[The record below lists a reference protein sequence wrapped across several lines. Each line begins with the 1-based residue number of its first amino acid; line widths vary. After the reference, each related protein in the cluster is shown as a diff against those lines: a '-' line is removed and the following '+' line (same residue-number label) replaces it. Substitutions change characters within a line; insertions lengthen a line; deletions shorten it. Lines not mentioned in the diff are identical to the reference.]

1 MSLEFYDE
9 LLKSE
14 RFCESLGR
22 LLLMSGKLESAL
34 KSMVL
39 ASSIKVGYNLR
50 RAMLGQLVGSCKKH
64 ELVTDELSEVLA
76 FILVRRNYLT
86 HNLYPLFNDEIE
98 YTLLPKDNLDS
109 DDAEYYF
116 PKCVEEL
123 IAHIEF
129 AIDYINERN

>member
-22 LLLMSGKLESAL
+22 LILMSGQLESVL
-34 KSMVL
+34 KSIVL
-39 ASSIKVGYNLR
+39 TSSLKVRYNLS
-50 RAMLGQLVGSCKKH
+50 RAMLGQLVGSCKEH
-64 ELVTDELSEVLA
+64 ELVTDELREILE

-98 YTLLPKDNLDS
+98 YTLLPKDNLHP

-123 IAHIEF
+123 IAHIEY
-129 AIDYINERN
+129 AIDYINKRN

>member
-22 LLLMSGKLESAL
+22 LILMSGKLESAL
-34 KSMVL
+34 KSIVL
-39 ASSIKVGYNLR
+39 TSSFKVKYNLR
-50 RAMLGQLVGSCKKH
+50 RAMLGQLVSSCKEH
-64 ELVTDELSEVLA
+64 ELVTNELSEILE

-98 YTLLPKDNLDS
+98 YTLLPKDNLHS

-123 IAHIEF
+123 IAHIEY
-129 AIDYINERN
+129 AIDYINKRN